1 MDRNRAYHIRLEIDR
16 LKREL
21 AEIEQEN
28 LSPDE
33 RTDSATA
40 MTCGHDIIIENL
52 RSTARRL
59 GQNGRAVLAGW
70 QENRGGSNPWWYSTT
85 VTPDVLPYY
94 IRSVANLVR
103 VLELFSKN
111 NVLELVKVLFENENG
126 LHEAELSNALNLTQD
141 EFHRM
146 TSTLIGQGYISE
158 SSQQY
163 VLTFKGWQFFIVVSH
178 LIWFQNLKLEPSK
191 ALKIVP
197 AFQEVFEIQWG
208 EFLGKD
214 EDTALK
220 ELRDKGWLKRLTDEG
235 VIEEDIRK
243 AIYEHNYIPEE

>member
-1 MDRNRAYHIRLEIDR
+1 MLE
-16 LKREL
+16 
-21 AEIEQEN
+21 
-28 LSPDE
+28 
-33 RTDSATA
+33 
-40 MTCGHDIIIENL
+40 M
-52 RSTARRL
+52 
-59 GQNGRAVLAGW
+59 
-70 QENRGGSNPWWYSTT
+70 
-85 VTPDVLPYY
+85 
-94 IRSVANLVR
+94 
-103 VLELFSKN
+103 
-111 NVLELVKVLFENENG
+111 VKVLFEHDYG
-126 LHEAELSNALNLTQD
+126 LHEAELYNALNLTQD
-141 EFHRM
+141 EIRRIA
-146 TSTLIGQGYISE
+146 STLIDQGYISE
-158 SSQQY
+158 SSQKY

-214 EDTALK
+214 EDAALK